1 MDMGNWLKNFFTFNK
16 SERNGAIVLLFII
29 VLVLLSPFYLKIF
42 SRKQKTD
49 FSSFHNEITA
59 FENQRKQYSDS
70 ASQRRNTHDVDFNN
84 VDRSEAESNL
94 HPFPFNP
101 NNLPAEKWRKI
112 GLTDRQI
119 RTIKNYE
126 AKGGKFYK
134 KEDLKK
140 IYGLSEDEYLILEP
154 FITLPEY
161 GNKQDEY
168 KIYDKIKPKLPPVV
182 VEINT
187 ADSAELMR
195 LNGIGASFSRR
206 IVKYR
211 NLLGGFS
218 SKEQLLEVY
227 GMDSARLL
235 PILDNLTVNQ
245 QLIKKIN
252 LNTVAIKEL
261 SRHPYL
267 DYYVAKAIVN
277 YRDKHGKYKSVE
289 DLKNAKL
296 IYIELFEKIKP
307 YLVVE

>member
-1 MDMGNWLKNFFTFNK
+1 MSNWLKNFFTFNK
-16 SERNGAIVLLFII
+16 LERNGAIVLLFII

-42 SRKQKTD
+42 NRKQKTD
-49 FSSFHNEITA
+49 FASFHNEIIA
-59 FENQRKQYSDS
+59 FENQRKQYNDS

-84 VDRSEAESNL
+84 VDRSEAERNL

-101 NNLPAEKWRKI
+101 NNLSSEKWRKI

-126 AKGGKFYK
+126 AKGGRFYK

-140 IYGLSEDEYLILEP
+140 IYGLSEDEYLVLEP
-154 FITLPEY
+154 FITLPERE
-161 GNKQDEY
+161 NKQDEN
-168 KIYDKIKPKLPPVV
+168 KIYNRIKPKLPPVV

-211 NLLGGFS
+211 NLLGGFI

-235 PILDNLTVNQ
+235 PILDNLTVDQ

-252 LNTVAIKEL
+252 LNTVTIKDL
-261 SRHPYL
+261 SKHPYL

>member
-1 MDMGNWLKNFFTFNK
+1 MSNWLKNFFTFNK
-16 SERNGAIVLLFII
+16 LERNGAIVLLFII

-42 SRKQKTD
+42 NRKQKTD
-49 FSSFHNEITA
+49 FASFHNEITA
-59 FENQRKQYSDS
+59 FENQRKQYNDS

-84 VDRSEAESNL
+84 VDRSEAERNL

-101 NNLPAEKWRKI
+101 NNLSSEKWRKI

-140 IYGLSEDEYLILEP
+140 IYGLSEDEYLVLEP
-154 FITLPEY
+154 FITLPERE
-161 GNKQDEY
+161 NKQDEN
-168 KIYDKIKPKLPPVV
+168 KIYNRIKPKLPPVV

-235 PILDNLTVNQ
+235 PILDNLTVDQ

-252 LNTVAIKEL
+252 LNTVTIKDL
-261 SRHPYL
+261 SKHPYL